1 MNYESIQ
8 PTQTSFEVDLRQL
21 TYSAYLFGLED
32 IDNPIFSLESSSRT
46 AFLLHH
52 LLGYNIEDAASLVE
66 LSEKD
71 FRAHLRSAYLQLISR
86 EFAPGVNLSEVLEQA
101 AVA

>member
-1 MNYESIQ
+1 MNSESIE
-8 PTQTSFEVDLRQL
+8 PTQTSFAADLQHL

-32 IDNPIFSLESSSRT
+32 MDNPIFALESSSRT

-66 LSEKD
+66 LSERD
-71 FRAHLRSAYLQLISR
+71 FRAHLRNAYLQLVSR
-86 EFAPGVNLSEVLEQA
+86 EFGPDANLSDVLDEA
-101 AVA
+101 AMA

>member
-1 MNYESIQ
+1 MNSESIE
-8 PTQTSFEVDLRQL
+8 PSQTSFESDLQHL
-21 TYSAYLFGLED
+21 THSAYLFGLED
-32 IDNPIFSLESSSRT
+32 IDNPIFSLDSSSRT

-66 LSEKD
+66 LSERD

-86 EFAPGVNLSEVLEQA
+86 EFDPDVNLTEVLDEA
-101 AVA
+101 AMA